1 MPTHLF
7 NAYIEAEDGS
17 TLAGPVTVDKGEY
30 LFVNKNSAADVYF
43 NLTRS
48 ADGWKFLGGP
58 TSHNVPQ
65 RYIESVGAQIDA
77 YDLEKK

>member
-7 NAYIEAEDGS
+7 NAYFEAEDGS

-43 NLTRS
+43 NLNRS
-48 ADGWKFLGGP
+48 AGGWKFSGGP
-58 TSHNVPQ
+58 TSHTVPES
-65 RYIESVGAQIDA
+65 YIKAVGAQIDA
-77 YDLEKK
+77 FDEDKK